1 MAKKIKILSIF
12 GTRPEAIK
20 MVPVLRE
27 FKNHPEKISSR
38 VCVTGQHR
46 ELLDDVLRLF
56 ELQPDHDLQIM
67 ERDQRP
73 GEVVSSTLAR
83 LRPILRSE
91 LPDWVLVQGD
101 TATALAA
108 SLAAF
113 YSRIKVGHIEA
124 GLRTHDRW
132 APFPEEAH
140 RRMISCLASCH
151 FAPTNDARAHLVAE
165 GLQAE
170 DILVTGN
177 TGIDTLLQTL
187 NNPPLSPVQPRHIDP
202 TVENLMASQGSRP
215 LILVTVHR
223 HENHGKPLEDICRA
237 LKEIAQGDVRIF
249 FIVHPNPSIHR
260 PVHELLADVPNL
272 DLLPPL
278 DYGTF
283 TRLLAQV
290 DLILTDSGGI
300 QEEAPALGKPLLILR
315 DKTERYTSAR
325 IESNQLVGTKPE
337 VIIREAERWLADGAR
352 RAREIEPSFLYGD
365 GQAGKRIADFFLG
378 NSPEPF
384 SAD

>member
-27 FKNHPEKISSR
+27 FKKHPEKISSR
-38 VCVTGQHR
+38 VCVSGQHR
-46 ELLDDVLRLF
+46 ELLDNVLTSF
-56 ELQPDHDLQIM
+56 DIQPDYDLQIM
-67 ERDQRP
+67 ERDQSP
-73 GEVVSSTLAR
+73 EEVVSLILTR
-83 LRPILRSE
+83 LKPILRSE
-91 LPDWVLVQGD
+91 PPDWVLVQGD

-108 SLAAF
+108 ALAALYF
-113 YSRIKVGHIEA
+113 KIRVGHIEA
-124 GLRTHDRW
+124 GLRTHDQG

-151 FAPTNDARAHLVAE
+151 FSPTKDARDNLIAE
-165 GLQAE
+165 GIHPD

-187 NNPPLSPVQPRHIDP
+187 RNPPASMVNSRQHDQIIEKM
-202 TVENLMASQGSRP
+202 VASQGSRAI
-215 LILVTVHR
+215 ILVTVHR
-223 HENHGKPLEDICRA
+223 RENHGKPLGDICRA
-237 LKEIAQGDVRIF
+237 LKKIAESEVRIL
-249 FIVHPNPSIHR
+249 FIVHPNPAIR
-260 PVHELLADVPNL
+260 KPVYELLAGVPNL
-272 DLLPPL
+272 DLIPPL
-278 DYGTF
+278 DYGSF
-283 TRLLAQV
+283 TRLLGQA

-315 DKTERYTSAR
+315 NKTERYTSAR
-325 IESNQLVGTKPE
+325 IESNQLVGTKPD
-337 VIIREAERWLADGAR
+337 VIIREVEKWLADGAR
-352 RAREIEPSFLYGD
+352 RARAVEPSFLYGD

>member
-1 MAKKIKILSIF
+1 
-12 GTRPEAIK
+12 
-20 MVPVLRE
+20 
-27 FKNHPEKISSR
+27 
-38 VCVTGQHR
+38 
-46 ELLDDVLRLF
+46 
-56 ELQPDHDLQIM
+56 
-67 ERDQRP
+67 
-73 GEVVSSTLAR
+73 
-83 LRPILRSE
+83 
-91 LPDWVLVQGD
+91 
-101 TATALAA
+101 
-108 SLAAF
+108 
-113 YSRIKVGHIEA
+113 
-124 GLRTHDRW
+124 
-132 APFPEEAH
+132 
-140 RRMISCLASCH
+140 
-151 FAPTNDARAHLVAE
+151 
-165 GLQAE
+165 
-170 DILVTGN
+170 
-177 TGIDTLLQTL
+177 
-187 NNPPLSPVQPRHIDP
+187 
-202 TVENLMASQGSRP
+202 MASQGSRP

-249 FIVHPNPSIHR
+249 FIVHPNPSIQR
-260 PVHELLADVPNL
+260 PVHELLAGVPNL

-352 RAREIEPSFLYGD
+352 RAREVEPSFLYGD